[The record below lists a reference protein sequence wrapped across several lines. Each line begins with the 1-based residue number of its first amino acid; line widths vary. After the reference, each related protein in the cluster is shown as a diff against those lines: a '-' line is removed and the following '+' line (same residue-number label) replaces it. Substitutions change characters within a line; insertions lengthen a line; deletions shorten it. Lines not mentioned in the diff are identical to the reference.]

1 MIFTE
6 YVKINT
12 QNREYI
18 NSFISEHW
26 FSTDMIIRGTIIDM
40 TKVDGIAALENNS
53 IIGLL
58 TYIIHEDICEIIS
71 LDSLLEGKGIGTTLI
86 NKLLSIAK
94 EANCN
99 KVIVV
104 TTNDNINAIRFYQK
118 RGFDMIR
125 LYHNALD
132 ISRKMKPSIPLIGDN
147 GIPIKHEIEFEIN
160 LAK

>member
-1 MIFTE
+1 ME

-12 QNREYI
+12 QNREHI
-18 NSFISEHW
+18 NSFISKHW

-40 TKVDGIAALENNS
+40 TKVNGIVALENND

-58 TYIIHEDICEIIS
+58 TYTIHENICEITS
-71 LDSLLEGKGIGTTLI
+71 LDTLLEGKGIGTTLI
-86 NKLLSIAK
+86 NKLLPIAK

-118 RGFDMIR
+118 RGFDMVR

-132 ISRKMKPSIPLIGDN
+132 ISRKLKPSIPLTGDN
-147 GIPIKHEIEFEIN
+147 GIPLKHEIEFEIDF
-160 LAK
+160 AK

>member
-1 MIFTE
+1 MFTE

-12 QNREYI
+12 QNRERI

-26 FSTDMIIRGTIIDM
+26 FSTDMIIRSTIIDM
-40 TKVDGIAALENNS
+40 TKVDGIVALENDD

-58 TYIIHEDICEIIS
+58 TYTIHENVCEITS

-94 EANCN
+94 EVNCN

-104 TTNDNINAIRFYQK
+104 ATNDNINAIRFYQK
-118 RGFDMIR
+118 RGFDMAQ

-132 ISRKMKPSIPLIGDN
+132 VSRKMKPSIPLTGDN
-147 GIPIKHEIEFEIN
+147 GIPLKHEIEFEIN
-160 LAK
+160 FAR